1 MRTALVKLRLIPARL
16 NLTARIP
23 AAVWSK
29 LVVAALLTSC
39 ACSSQ
44 GQKPGAA
51 VSETQAAPR
60 ITMFYASPAQ
70 PSQGEKTLLCYG
82 VENASEVHLD
92 PPVDRLWSTV
102 SRCLEVPTRAAT
114 YTLTA
119 QRGSDRVSQSI
130 TITLLP
136 PKVRLLEVS
145 INKLAFA
152 PGEQATVCYKA
163 KNASRVTV
171 KPGSWIEPHR
181 PDLGC
186 VWDRPQH
193 STTYV
198 VTATGVHGDTDSERV
213 TASVKSGK

>member
-1 MRTALVKLRLIPARL
+1 VRLRVVPPALSQAECILAMRVSILVLATLLI
-16 NLTARIP
+16 
-23 AAVWSK
+23 S
-29 LVVAALLTSC
+29 S
-39 ACSSQ
+39 ACSST
-44 GQKPGAA
+44 GQNAA
-51 VSETQAAPR
+51 PRTQAAPR

-70 PSQGEKTLLCYG
+70 PSPDEKTLLCYG

-92 PPVDRLWSTV
+92 PPVDRLWPTV

-119 QRGSDRVSQSI
+119 QRGSDRVSQSV
-130 TITLLP
+130 TITPLP
-136 PKVRLLEVS
+136 PKAKLLEVS
-145 INKLAFA
+145 INKLEFA

-198 VTATGVHGDTDSERV
+198 VTATGSHGDTDSERV